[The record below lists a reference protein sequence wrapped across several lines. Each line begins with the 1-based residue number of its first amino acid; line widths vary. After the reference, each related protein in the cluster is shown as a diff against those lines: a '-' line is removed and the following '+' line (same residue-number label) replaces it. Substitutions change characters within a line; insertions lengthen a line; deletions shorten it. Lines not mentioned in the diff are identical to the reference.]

1 MNELIKNLKSLLKS
15 YLMSIDFI
23 KLILIHMT
31 KKNYKNSKINI
42 FNKFD
47 KKESFIIHIPKT
59 AGTSVTK
66 SIYGTDADFIHYT
79 WEDLFII
86 LNDNYS
92 KYYSFSIVRNPWDR
106 CLSAYEFL
114 KLGGDNE
121 KDRVFYEKNMSDYE
135 TFSEFVKI
143 GLSRKKIFNW
153 IHFIPQ
159 TNFIF
164 SKNDEC
170 MVNQIIRFENLEN
183 DYDFIKNKLGGSKLL
198 KYKINR
204 THHNYQKFYDEEM
217 INIISKLYNRD
228 IRLLDYHF

>member
-1 MNELIKNLKSLLKS
+1 MNKLIKNLKQLLKS
-15 YLMSIDFI
+15 YLMSMNFI
-23 KLILIHMT
+23 KLIQIHRT
-31 KKNYKNSKINI
+31 KNNYKNSKINI

-66 SIYGTDADFIHYT
+66 SIYGTDANFSHYT

-121 KDRVFYEKNMSDYE
+121 KDRVFYEKNMSEYQ
-135 TFSEFVKI
+135 TFSEFIKR
-143 GLSRKKIFNW
+143 GLSTKKIFNW

-159 TNFIF
+159 SNFIF
-164 SKNDEC
+164 SKSDEC

-183 DYDFIKNKLGGSKLL
+183 DYDFIKNKLGGSELL

-204 THHNYQKFYDEEM
+204 TNHNYQKFYDKEM
-217 INIISKLYNRD
+217 VNIISRLYYRD
-228 IRLLDYHF
+228 IMLLDYHF